1 MTVGEGV
8 TVGEGAGE
16 RVVLRRAVAM
26 LGVSRWRVAWAVLL
40 GVLAVGA
47 GVGLTAVSAWLIARA
62 SQHPPVLTLSVAA
75 VGVRTFGISKAL
87 FRYLERLASHKVALD
102 GVATLRERTYL
113 ALAGGRTE
121 VVATLR
127 RGDLLARAGEDVDA
141 IGDLVVRSTV
151 PRAVALGV
159 ALVSVTIVGALLPA
173 AGLVLAAGLLLAGV
187 VSPAVTAAAARRAAT
202 AQVAARADLTA
213 HSGALIDGAAE
224 LQTSGRVGTAL
235 AALGATE
242 RRLARERDAIGRAR
256 GFAAAL
262 DLTGMAV
269 GVVGALVL
277 GIAAVGAG
285 QLSEVGL
292 CVVVLTPLA
301 SFEGT
306 AVLGQAAVQ
315 RVTSAA
321 AARRVL
327 GLVDAAG
334 APADQAGASSAS
346 APADRSPTVAAPG
359 SVPTA
364 APHATTTGRDAT
376 GPRLL
381 AQDLAVAWPGGPTVA
396 RVDVDLSP
404 GRSIAVV
411 GPSGIGKSTVLATL
425 AGLLE
430 PAAGTATIDGHAA
443 TALTSADRA
452 STVTLTA
459 EDAHVFAT
467 SVLENLRVGRGDLTE
482 GEASA
487 LLDQV
492 GLGPWLAGLPDGLA
506 TRLGADA
513 TTISGGERRRLLLA
527 RALASRAPLLLLDE
541 PAEHL
546 DPGTADELV
555 TDLLTAPRAG
565 GAPEREARGILLVT
579 HRLAPLAA
587 ADEVLV
593 LGRDH
598 PSDHPSNRA
607 GGPDDGSVAPARVLA
622 RGTHA
627 ELLAGHP
634 PYADAWRAE
643 RGARPA
649 RATT

>member
-1 MTVGEGV
+1 MTRSDR
-8 TVGEGAGE
+8 T
-16 RVVLRRAVAM
+16 VLRRATAM
-26 LGVSRWRVAWAVLL
+26 LGVRRWRVAWAVLL

-75 VGVRTFGISKAL
+75 VGVRAFGISKAL
-87 FRYLERLASHKVALD
+87 FRYLERLASHRVALD
-102 GVATLRERTYL
+102 GVATLRERTYR

-121 VVATLR
+121 VVARLR

-159 ALVSVTIVGALLPA
+159 GLVSVAIVGLLLPA
-173 AGLVLAAGLLLAGV
+173 AGAALAAGLLLAGV
-187 VSPAVTAAAARRAAT
+187 VSPAITATAARRAAT

-213 HSGALIDGAAE
+213 HAGALVDGAVE
-224 LQTSGRVGTAL
+224 LQTAGRVGAAM
-235 AALGATE
+235 AALEVTE
-242 RRLARERDAIGRAR
+242 HRLARERDVIGRAR
-256 GFAAAL
+256 AVAAGL
-262 DLTGMAV
+262 DLVGMAV
-269 GVVGALVL
+269 AVVGALVL
-277 GIAAVGAG
+277 GIPAVGAG

-306 AVLGQAAVQ
+306 AILGQAAVQ

-327 GLVDAAG
+327 SLVDAAG
-334 APADQAGASSAS
+334 APTGVSGTSTAS
-346 APADRSPTVAAPG
+346 APAGGSPTVEARGSALTGAP
-359 SVPTA
+359 PTA
-364 APHATTTGRDAT
+364 APSATTAT
-376 GPRLL
+376 RSAPAPRLL
-381 AQDLAVAWPGGPTVA
+381 AQDLEVAWPGGPTVA
-396 RVDVDLSP
+396 RVDLDLTP
-404 GRSIAVV
+404 GRSVAVV

-430 PAAGTATIDGHAA
+430 PTAGAVTIDGRDPAG
-443 TALTSADRA
+443 LTSDLRA
-452 STVTLTA
+452 ATVTLTA

-467 SVLENLRVGRGDLTE
+467 SVLENLRVGRGDVTATE
-482 GEASA
+482 AAA
-487 LLDQV
+487 LLTQV
-492 GLGPWLAGLPDGLA
+492 GLGEWLAGLTDGLA
-506 TRLGADA
+506 TRLGSDA

-527 RALASRAPLLLLDE
+527 RALASRAPLVLLDE

-546 DPGTADELV
+546 DPELADELV
-555 TDLLTAPRAG
+555 TDLLTTPRTGATDAG
-565 GAPEREARGILLVT
+565 GPRGVLLVT

-587 ADEVLV
+587 ADEVIV
-593 LGRDH
+593 LGREPGAHD
-598 PSDHPSNRA
+598 A
-607 GGPDDGSVAPARVLA
+607 GAPAAPARVLA

-627 ELLAGHP
+627 ELIAGHP

-643 RGARPA
+643 RGDRPA
-649 RATT
+649 HAGATT